1 MINYIKGKIVKK
13 GVNSIIIDNNDIGYN
28 VNTSLSTLNKLSE
41 GEVTSVFTYLYV
53 REDLMTLY
61 GFCTSEEIELFK
73 KLISVNGIGPKAAL
87 SFLSTYE
94 VNVLKMHIIK
104 EDVKAISKV
113 SGVGKKTAQKVILE
127 LKDKL
132 DFIEEIL
139 EDNND
144 NNCIIVDNNK
154 DSKYDDVLNAL
165 ISFGFTNVESKKVL
179 DKMNLDDKSE
189 DEIIKEALKNI
200 NR

>member
-13 GVNSIIIDNNDIGYN
+13 GVNSIVIDNNDIGYN
-28 VNTSLSTLNKLSE
+28 VNTSLSTLNKLLE
-41 GEVTSVFTYLYV
+41 GEVASVYTYLYV
-53 REDLMTLY
+53 REDLMMLY
-61 GFCTSEEIELFK
+61 GFCTYEEIELFK

-94 VNVLKMHIIK
+94 VNVLKMHIVK

-127 LKDKL
+127 LKDKV
-132 DFIEEIL
+132 DFVEELL
-139 EDNND
+139 EDSSVES
-144 NNCIIVDNNK
+144 CIVNANIN
-154 DSKYDDVLNAL
+154 SKYDDVINAL

-179 DKMNLDDKSE
+179 DKINIEEKDE